1 MAKEEVDRL
10 AMQFLR
16 DVERYS
22 GKKISPP
29 TEKELKEIQTSLEE
43 WDKAGRPF
51 DEEEN
56 AHTDARLF
64 R

>member
-1 MAKEEVDRL
+1 MTEAEMDKI

-29 TEKELKEIQTSLEE
+29 TEKELKDIQTSLEE

-51 DEEEN
+51 DEGEN
-56 AHTDARLF
+56 AHMDARLF